1 MSHTEDAVGTKSDRL
16 PALMSIPVPWVFVI
30 GYLVGIGVGF
40 LFPVTIGSGFWLAVT
55 QVLGI
60 ASLTVGIVLAVWAQW
75 IFHRQHTT
83 TDPTKTTTSFVTW
96 GPYRFSRN
104 PMYLGLFLSFAGISG
119 IFTFVWS
126 ILLLIIVVLYVNSV
140 VIPAEE
146 RQLMYNFSEA
156 YERYRSRVHRW
167 I

>member
-1 MSHTEDAVGTKSDRL
+1 
-16 PALMSIPVPWVFVI
+16 
-30 GYLVGIGVGF
+30 
-40 LFPVTIGSGFWLAVT
+40 
-55 QVLGI
+55 
-60 ASLTVGIVLAVWAQW
+60 
-75 IFHRQHTT
+75 
-83 TDPTKTTTSFVTW
+83 
-96 GPYRFSRN
+96 
-104 PMYLGLFLSFAGISG
+104 MYLGLFLSFAGISG